1 MTILRFQRKTGTGR
15 LSARLGLLALMLT
28 GSLTA
33 QASVVITGTRV
44 VYPAD
49 QKEVTIRFENKNSKP
64 ALVQVWLDSGD
75 EEATPEQARVPFLA
89 TPPIFRME
97 PGRQQ
102 VLRLSYTGE
111 PLPKN
116 QESLFWLNMLE
127 VPPKMQANEEESQ
140 LQLAFRTRIKV
151 FFRPTDL
158 PLEVSQA
165 AGKLRWSLTR
175 DERGQAL
182 EVTNPTPY
190 HLSFDSVELLTA
202 GQRHTK
208 PTGESA
214 DDNMVNPHASNRFPL
229 PSLTAAPAT
238 DAQVEFQTIDD
249 YGARHLHKVRLRP

>member
-1 MTILRFQRKTGTGR
+1 MILHRFQRNRGTVQR
-15 LSARLGLLALMLT
+15 PARLALLALMLA
-28 GSLTA
+28 GSFTA

-44 VYPAD
+44 VYPAN
-49 QKEVTIRFENKNSKP
+49 QKEVTVRFENKNPKP
-64 ALVQVWLDSGD
+64 ALVQVWLDSGNED
-75 EEATPEQARVPFLA
+75 ATPEEARVPFLA

-111 PLPKN
+111 PLPTN

-127 VPPKMQANEEESQ
+127 VPPKVQASEQENQ

-151 FFRPTDL
+151 FFRPQDL
-158 PLEVSQA
+158 PLEPSQA
-165 AGKLRWSLTR
+165 AGKLRWALVHDAQGR
-175 DERGQAL
+175 AL

-202 GQRHTK
+202 GQRHAK
-208 PTGESA
+208 QSGQAAAE
-214 DDNMVNPHASNRFPL
+214 NMVNPHASNRFVL
-229 PSLTAAPAT
+229 PGLTAAPAA

-249 YGARHLHKVRLRP
+249 YGARHLHKVRLAP